1 MHFLPLQEKANPARV
16 LSITY
21 LNTNIMKV
29 LKCRDAGFDCNQVIR
44 AESENEILQQAAE
57 HAKKVHGVE
66 ITPEMARQVQG
77 LIKEEK

>member
-1 MHFLPLQEKANPARV
+1 
-16 LSITY
+16 
-21 LNTNIMKV
+21 MKT

-44 AESENEILQQAAE
+44 AENDNEILQQAAQ
-57 HAKKVHGVE
+57 HAKEAHGVN

>member
-1 MHFLPLQEKANPARV
+1 
-16 LSITY
+16 
-21 LNTNIMKV
+21 MKT

-44 AESENEILQQAAE
+44 GNTDAEILQQAAD

-66 ITPEMARQVQG
+66 VTPAMAKQVQT